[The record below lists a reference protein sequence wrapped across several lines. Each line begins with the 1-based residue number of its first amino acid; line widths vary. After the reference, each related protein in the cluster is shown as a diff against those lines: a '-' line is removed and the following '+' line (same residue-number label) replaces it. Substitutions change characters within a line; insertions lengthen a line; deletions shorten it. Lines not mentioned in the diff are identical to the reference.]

1 MKLWKNLSNRLD
13 AVADV
18 MAAKPCMQGCVGKTL
33 LSIPRT
39 PGNLITAVIL
49 AIGLLITIGRFGFG
63 LGAVTNLDDNN
74 PWGIWIAFD
83 LLCGVALAAGG
94 YVTSSACY
102 LFGMKRYHSAV
113 RPAILTAFLGY
124 AFVVVALLYDVG
136 QPWRLPYPLLVSQG
150 TTSLLFEVGLCVG
163 IYLTVL
169 FIEWSP
175 VGLEWLLGMKDAPCW
190 LVRLRPRMHTIRKAV
205 LCFTIPLTILGVVL
219 STMHQSSLGALFL
232 IAPSKMHP
240 LWYSPFMPVFFFISS
255 MVAGLSMVIFEG
267 TLSHKALHN
276 KMDETHLREADGVV
290 FGFGRAASFG
300 HPHQG
305 AGHHHGQRLAL
316 SRFRLRC
323 VVRRRNGRLRAPAR
337 LPVRP
342 RRARKEHHAHSCGVG
357 VRRARHRRQPLQRVP
372 RGLQLAAGQRGSLLP
387 EHLGSV
393 PVHFYRNSDRDG
405 VPLRVLEDAGP
416 VRTP

>member
-163 IYLTVL
+163 IHPQGRSVL
-169 FIEWSP
+169 HHP
-175 VGLEWLLGMKDAPCW
+175 ADHPRRGAVHDAPV
-190 LVRLRPRMHTIRKAV
+190 LAGRAVPHRPEQDA
-205 LCFTIPLTILGVVL
+205 PPVVL
-219 STMHQSSLGALFL
+219 AIH
-232 IAPSKMHP
+232 
-240 LWYSPFMPVFFFISS
+240 
-255 MVAGLSMVIFEG
+255 AGVL
-267 TLSHKALHN
+267 LHLL
-276 KMDETHLREADGVV
+276 DGGRSFDGHLRRHAVPQGTAQQDG
-290 FGFGRAASFG
+290 
-300 HPHQG
+300 
-305 AGHHHGQRLAL
+305 
-316 SRFRLRC
+316 
-323 VVRRRNGRLRAPAR
+323 
-337 LPVRP
+337 
-342 RRARKEHHAHSCGVG
+342 
-357 VRRARHRRQPLQRVP
+357 
-372 RGLQLAAGQRGSLLP
+372 
-387 EHLGSV
+387 
-393 PVHFYRNSDRDG
+393 
-405 VPLRVLEDAGP
+405 
-416 VRTP
+416 